1 LAAVVIK
8 QLNINNSD
16 VVQRKK
22 KLKIKIKTR
31 GEYKK
36 VCVFN

>member
-1 LAAVVIK
+1 LLLAAVVIK

-22 KLKIKIKTR
+22 KLKINKD
-31 GEYKK
+31 
-36 VCVFN
+36 